1 MQGYQAVRS
10 DKLAS
15 VEIESRIETAREIIE
30 ISDSDSDSDSA
41 SSDEDIPVS
50 ARVED
55 WIRNTQASQPSLKY
69 YDLESSKWVN
79 KEEDLND
86 ECVAELGNIVGN
98 LDSNSPKNDHSRFT
112 QGPVAVPVR
121 SRPNESRNLDELC
134 ADLMN
139 MHGDGYINQVGAS
152 HNTDT
157 GYEFGW
163 TGM

>member
-30 ISDSDSDSDSA
+30 ISDSDSDLDSA
-41 SSDEDIPVS
+41 SSDGDFPVS
-50 ARVED
+50 ARIED
-55 WIRNTQASQPSLKY
+55 WILDTQTSQTSLKY
-69 YDLESSKWVN
+69 YDLESSKWIN
-79 KEEDLND
+79 KEEELSA
-86 ECVAELGNIVGN
+86 EYVAELTHKLDSSSPKQHLTRDPVGPSVGN
-98 LDSNSPKNDHSRFT
+98 
-112 QGPVAVPVR
+112 G
-121 SRPNESRNLDELC
+121 PNESRNLDELC

-139 MHGDGYINQVGAS
+139 MHGDGYITQVGAS

-157 GYEFGW
+157 GYEFSW